1 MDITSCLY
9 NKNKYTCSE
18 IICGFHC
25 FHAVLA
31 NTVAYFATV
40 VSYTNK
46 MLKTLAQ
53 GLKIFIYPF
62 LQKYALAAVILTRL

>member
-31 NTVAYFATV
+31 NTVANSATV
-40 VSYTNK
+40 VSYASK
-46 MLKTLAQ
+46 RLKTLAH
-53 GLKIFIYPF
+53 GLKIFISSLHAHCITCIHW
-62 LQKYALAAVILTRL
+62 LQ